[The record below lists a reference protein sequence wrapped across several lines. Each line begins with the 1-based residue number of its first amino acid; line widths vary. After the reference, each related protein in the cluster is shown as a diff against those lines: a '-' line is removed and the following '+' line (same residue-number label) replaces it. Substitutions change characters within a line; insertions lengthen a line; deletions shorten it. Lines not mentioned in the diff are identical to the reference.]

1 MMFFLAAECREQSLN
16 EHSRERPETAK
27 LRGPYRTS
35 RVCSIITPTH
45 TAYMRFADYQDKTK
59 SLQLAFSAELRQLSS
74 RNNADGQH
82 NVIYTH
88 KPAIRS
94 PVTTLCRFQCG
105 VATVYALERVL
116 SNFARVCSAPQIPR
130 KIKYTTL
137 AVMQQACVLRSHHR
151 HHYHHY
157 CVLLLILILY

>member
-1 MMFFLAAECREQSLN
+1 
-16 EHSRERPETAK
+16 
-27 LRGPYRTS
+27 
-35 RVCSIITPTH
+35 
-45 TAYMRFADYQDKTK
+45 MRFADYQDKTK
-59 SLQLAFSAELRQLSS
+59 SLQLAFSAELWQLSS

-137 AVMQQACVLRSHHR
+137 AVTQQACVLRNQHR
-151 HHYHHY
+151 HHYHHD
-157 CVLLLILILY
+157 CVLLLIFDFILILINFDFI